1 MTPSGPLSPS
11 GALARAATSWGA
23 QRANRA
29 KRWVVGALMAGLVMP
44 ATIAAGAGVASAGG
58 DCITVDIA
66 SSPEKLELLTDLAK
80 RFAESDDAEVDG
92 QCVRVKVSNV
102 SSGAGA
108 SLLAADWPKPKVN
121 GPRPVIW
128 SPAASTWGAV
138 LDQRRSDD
146 GKAPYVTTP
155 GKSFMLTPLVIAMP
169 QPMAAALGY
178 PDTPIGFSDVLALAQ
193 DPAGWA
199 GKGHPEWGPFRFG
212 KTNPNFSTS
221 GLAQTVAQY
230 YAATGKTTDLTLE
243 DLARPEVEAFAQG
256 VESAV
261 VHYGDT
267 TLTFLN
273 NLYRADRRGNPFG
286 YASAVAV
293 EEKSV
298 IDYNRGDPDGILDP
312 GEQPRT
318 PRVPLTAIYPKEGTL
333 YSDNPLIVL
342 DAPWVSNKEKAAAAK
357 FATFVTEPRNQRR
370 VLQFGFRPGNAAVA
384 IGKPIVAKNGVD
396 PNQPQTTLEVP
407 KPPVLAGV
415 IDEWNR
421 VRKKARVL
429 LVVDVSGSMG
439 DEADPRTGD
448 TKLDLAK
455 RAAKA
460 ALGEFNPED
469 DVGLRI
475 FSTDIAAREPTDYR
489 DVVPIGPIA
498 ANLPDLETQIER
510 LVPTQGTPLYTVAR
524 DSYEK
529 MVEEYDPTR
538 INAVVLLTDGRNED
552 PRNESVDDLLQY
564 LRSEN
569 EGEAS
574 TPVRIFTIAY
584 GGDSDEAT
592 LKRIAEATTAAA
604 YSAVDPAT
612 IVNVFN
618 AVISNF

>member
-1 MTPSGPLSPS
+1 
-11 GALARAATSWGA
+11 
-23 QRANRA
+23 
-29 KRWVVGALMAGLVMP
+29 
-44 ATIAAGAGVASAGG
+44 
-58 DCITVDIA
+58 
-66 SSPEKLELLTDLAK
+66 
-80 RFAESDDAEVDG
+80 
-92 QCVRVKVSNV
+92 
-102 SSGAGA
+102 
-108 SLLAADWPKPKVN
+108 
-121 GPRPVIW
+121 
-128 SPAASTWGAV
+128 V
-138 LDQRRSDD
+138 LDQRRADD

-155 GKSFMLTPLVIAMP
+155 GESFMLTPLVIAMP
-169 QPMAAALGY
+169 QPMAEALGY
-178 PDTPIGFSDVLALAQ
+178 PATPIGFSDVLALAQ
-193 DPAGWA
+193 DPAGWE

-298 IDYNRGDPDGILDP
+298 LDYNRGDPDGILDP
-312 GEQPRT
+312 GEVPRK
-318 PRVPLTAIYPKEGTL
+318 PRVPLTSIYPKEGTL
-333 YSDNPLIVL
+333 YSDNPLIIL
-342 DAPWVSNKEKAAAAK
+342 DAPWVSKQEKAAAQK
-357 FATFVTEPRNQRR
+357 FASFVTEPENQRR
-370 VLQFGFRPGNAAVA
+370 VLKFGFRPGNAAVA

-407 KPPVLAGV
+407 EPAVLAGV
-415 IDEWNR
+415 IDEWNQ

-429 LVVDVSGSMG
+429 LVMDVSGSMG
-439 DEADPRTGD
+439 DEADPDTGA

-475 FSTDIAAREPTDYR
+475 FSTDIARNEPTDYR
-489 DVVPIGPIA
+489 DVVPIGPMA
-498 ANLPDLETQIER
+498 ANRPDLETQIEL
-510 LVPTQGTPLYTVAR
+510 LVPTQGTPLYTVAE
-524 DSYEK
+524 DSYTK
-529 MVEEYDPTR
+529 MVDEYDPTR

-552 PRNESVDDLLQY
+552 PRNEDLDALLKD
-564 LRSEN
+564 LRAQN
-569 EGEAS
+569 EGEAA

-618 AVISNF
+618 AVVSNF

>member
-1 MTPSGPLSPS
+1 MKRLLTGLLATSFVA
-11 GALARAATSWGA
+11 GAL
-23 QRANRA
+23 
-29 KRWVVGALMAGLVMP
+29 VVGGS
-44 ATIAAGAGVASAGG
+44 AAHAAQS
-58 DCITVDIA
+58 CITVPIA

-80 RFAESDDAEVDG
+80 RFEDSGAAEVNG
-92 QCVRVKVSNV
+92 RCVRVKVAKV

-121 GPRPVIW
+121 GARPVIW

-138 LDQRRSDD
+138 LDQRRAEA
-146 GKAPYVTTP
+146 GKDPYVTTP
-155 GKSFMLTPLVIAMP
+155 GESFMLTPLVIAVP
-169 QPMAAALGY
+169 EPMAEALGY
-178 PDTPIGFSDVLALAQ
+178 PQTPIGFSDVLALSQ
-193 DPAGWA
+193 DPQGWA

-230 YAATGKTTDLTLE
+230 YAATGKTSDLTLE
-243 DLARPEVEAFAQG
+243 DLARPEVEAFSRG

-273 NLYRADRRGNPFG
+273 NLYRADRRGDPFG

-298 IDYNRGDPDGILDP
+298 LDYNRGDPDGILDP
-312 GEQPRT
+312 GEQPRK
-318 PRVPLTAIYPKEGTL
+318 PRVPLVAIYPKEGTL

-342 DAPWVSNKEKAAAAK
+342 DAPWVSSAEKAAADK
-357 FATFVTEPRNQRR
+357 FASFVTQTKNQRR
-370 VLQFGFRPGNAAVA
+370 VLKFGFRPGNPSVS
-384 IGKPIVAKNGVD
+384 IGKPIVAANGVD

-407 KPPVLAGV
+407 RPPVLAGV
-415 IDEWNR
+415 IDEWNQ

-429 LVVDVSGSMG
+429 LVMDVSGSMG
-439 DEADPRTGD
+439 DEADPKTGA

-455 RAAKA
+455 KAATA

-475 FSTDIAAREPTDYR
+475 FSTDISEDEPTDYR
-489 DVVPIGPIA
+489 DVVPIGPMA
-498 ANLPDLETQIER
+498 ANRPELEAAIER

-524 DSYEK
+524 DSYDE
-529 MVEEYDPTR
+529 VVDEFDPER

-552 PRNESVDDLLQY
+552 PRNEDLGELLQY
-564 LRSEN
+564 LRAEN
-569 EGEAS
+569 EGE
-574 TPVRIFTIAY
+574 TTKPVRIFTIAY
-584 GGDSDEAT
+584 GGDADEAT
-592 LKRIAEATTAAA
+592 LKRVAESTNAAA

-618 AVISNF
+618 AVVSNF